1 MTFPDLHRQPPQA
14 TLPDDLVPNADGY
27 TNDQLATRKLAE
39 VVAQLVMHGPVPDNA
54 RRVMLA
60 TVAEVLVLTEPRN

>member
-1 MTFPDLHRQPPQA
+1 MTIPDLHRQPPQVS
-14 TLPDDLVPNADGY
+14 LPDDLIPNRTGY
-27 TNDQLATRKLAE
+27 SNDQLATRKLAE
-39 VVAQLVMHGPVPDNA
+39 VVAQLVMHGSAPDHA

>member
-1 MTFPDLHRQPPQA
+1 MIDLHRQPPQVS
-14 TLPDDLVPNADGY
+14 LPDDLVPNADGY

-39 VVAQLVMHGPVPDNA
+39 VVAQLVMHGPMPDTA

-60 TVAEVLVLTEPRN
+60 NVAEALVLTEPS

>member
-1 MTFPDLHRQPPQA
+1 MIDLHRQPPQT
-14 TLPDDLVPNADGY
+14 TLPDDLVPNTSGY

-39 VVAQLVMHGPVPDNA
+39 VVAQLVMHGPMPDTA

-60 TVAEVLVLTEPRN
+60 SVADVLILTEPRD